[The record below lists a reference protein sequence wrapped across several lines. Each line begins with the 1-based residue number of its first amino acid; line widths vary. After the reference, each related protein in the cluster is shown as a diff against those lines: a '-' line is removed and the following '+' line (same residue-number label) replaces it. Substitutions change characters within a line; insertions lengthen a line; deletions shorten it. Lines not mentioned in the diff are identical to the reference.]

1 MHELLK
7 WSLDILVA
15 AKADLI
21 VCDGS
26 PDVTG
31 LHDMDEFVQSQL
43 ILASLTIVTHM
54 LRGGGKF
61 IAQIFRGK
69 DTCLLY
75 CQREAAVSFSHYLA
89 MSHLGPILALK
100 SGDSC
105 LDFLLAAKLFSP
117 VVTFAKTKSSRNS
130 SIGAFAVCEN
140 YSPPEGFNPKDLHCL
155 LKKVGS
161 PSGVDDLDC
170 SSRWLEGP
178 NKMYI
183 PFLACGGLSGYDLPA
198 HTHYQTMLTE
208 LVIA

>member
-75 CQREAAVSFSHYLA
+75 CQG
-89 MSHLGPILALK
+89 HLQYVRIT
-100 SGDSC
+100 
-105 LDFLLAAKLFSP
+105 LLL
-117 VVTFAKTKSSRNS
+117 
-130 SIGAFAVCEN
+130 
-140 YSPPEGFNPKDLHCL
+140 KDLIQKTYIAFS
-155 LKKVGS
+155 KK
-161 PSGVDDLDC
+161 
-170 SSRWLEGP
+170 
-178 NKMYI
+178 
-183 PFLACGGLSGYDLPA
+183 
-198 HTHYQTMLTE
+198 
-208 LVIA
+208 